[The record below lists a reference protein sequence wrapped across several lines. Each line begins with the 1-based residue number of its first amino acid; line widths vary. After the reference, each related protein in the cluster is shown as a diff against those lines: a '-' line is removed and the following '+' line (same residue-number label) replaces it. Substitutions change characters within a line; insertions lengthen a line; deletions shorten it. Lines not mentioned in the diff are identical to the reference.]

1 MSTEKKGGVKSD
13 GTRCSIHDFSD
24 RMKFVDSEYKPKD
37 KQIEI
42 IKHSILTEL
51 ADIPDADNSE
61 IHEWYEIGNHKYG
74 RRMYCPMTNIVRGPT
89 MGEFYQSA
97 TVD

>member
-1 MSTEKKGGVKSD
+1 MSTENKGGVKSD

-24 RMKFVDSEYKPKD
+24 RMNFVDSQYKPTEN
-37 KQIEI
+37 QIKLI
-42 IKHSILTEL
+42 MQLNLQEL
-51 ADIPDADNSE
+51 ETIPDVDNSE

>member
-1 MSTEKKGGVKSD
+1 MSTEKKAGVKSD

-24 RMKFVDSEYKPKD
+24 RMKFVDSQYKPTEN
-37 KQIEI
+37 QIEL
-42 IKHSILTEL
+42 IKQLSLQEIET
-51 ADIPDADNSE
+51 IPDADNSDF
-61 IHEWYEIGNHKYG
+61 HEWYEIGNDKYG
-74 RRMYCPMTNIVRGPT
+74 RRMYCPMTNTVRSTT